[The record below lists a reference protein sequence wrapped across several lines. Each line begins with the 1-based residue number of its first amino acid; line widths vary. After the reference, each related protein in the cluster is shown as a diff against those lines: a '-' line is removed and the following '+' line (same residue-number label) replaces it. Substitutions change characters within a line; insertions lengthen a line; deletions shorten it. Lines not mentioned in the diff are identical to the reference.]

1 MVIKQWFIFEHE
13 DFQLSKE
20 LVYSMTDNEI
30 IQDWFK
36 KNHLCSLENHI
47 NRKIL
52 NSFLEFLNDK
62 PEFIELKCVLLNIN
76 LKKGVLTYNVY
87 YNKQNI
93 ERQKVIDSWLN
104 HTC

>member
-20 LVYSMTDNEI
+20 LIYSTTSNEI
-30 IQDWFK
+30 IYNWFK
-36 KNHLCSLENHI
+36 KNDVCCFENYI
-47 NRKIL
+47 NQKIL
-52 NSFLEFLNDK
+52 TSFLEFLNDK
-62 PEFIELKCVLLNIN
+62 PEFIELKCALLNID

-93 ERQKVIDSWLN
+93 ERQKVIDTWLN
-104 HTC
+104 LTC